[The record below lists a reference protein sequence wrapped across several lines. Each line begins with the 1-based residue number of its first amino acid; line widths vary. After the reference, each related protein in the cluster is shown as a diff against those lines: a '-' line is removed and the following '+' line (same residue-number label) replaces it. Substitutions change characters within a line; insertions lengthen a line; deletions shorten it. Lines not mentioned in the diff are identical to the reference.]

1 MKIIPPGIRKYLE
14 MSQRLRKHELKLTL
28 WFTPAIYILG
38 SFFFAA
44 VILLIDLNVQL
55 GNWVPKFLQSKA
67 SVSRMLITTLIGGIL
82 TLSAYTLNSI
92 LVVLTTFSGQF
103 SPRMLLNFVSDK
115 RTQHVLGIFNGCF
128 VYVLTLFIFITN
140 YEDQTFVAIP
150 LVTTIVALFAAVT
163 FIYFINHATTWMQV
177 HNISFN
183 MQSISKQILNQS
195 IKQEMSPYRSTDT
208 LYHEQEAKKKPDHPE
223 KIYTKQS
230 GYIQLINFDQIID
243 QAQKD
248 GIVVQLE
255 ASVGTFLLE
264 GNPIL
269 SYWSG
274 NGEPIDINQD
284 LYLGMLEVGQ
294 KQTEIQ
300 DVEHGLNKLSEIAIK
315 ALGNNDPKTVSN
327 VIHQLG
333 ELLLTISRMMNIP
346 TYLVDNEKQLRLII
360 PGESFEFYLYKGYG
374 YIRHYAEGNIQI
386 ITEILRVMNLLA
398 KSVDSEHHTTL
409 WEFACNTVYGFQS
422 LHIYELDQ
430 HYLLE
435 TLKDLSET
443 TGHKEKYESI
453 REQIIEA
460 DQPTADPYKNQQKA
474 AQYE

>member
-14 MSQRLRKHELKLTL
+14 MSERLRKHELKLTL
-28 WFTPAIYILG
+28 WFTPSIYIIG
-38 SFFFAA
+38 SFLFAA
-44 VILLIDLNVQL
+44 IILLVDLNVQL
-55 GNWVPKFLQSKA
+55 GDWVPKFLQSKA

-82 TLSAYTLNSI
+82 TLSAYTLNSL

-115 RTQHVLGIFNGCF
+115 RTQHVLGIFNGAF

-150 LVTTIVALFAAVT
+150 LVTTLVALFAAVT

-177 HNISFN
+177 HNISYN
-183 MQSISKQILNQS
+183 MQSISKQILDQS
-195 IKQEMSPYRSTDT
+195 INKEMSPYRSTDT
-208 LYHEQEAKKKPDHPE
+208 LFHEQEAKKRPEHPE

-248 GIVVQLE
+248 HVVVQLE

-269 SYWSG
+269 SYWSTDDRV
-274 NGEPIDINQD
+274 PDIDHNT
-284 LYLGMLEVGQ
+284 YLGMLEVGQ

-327 VIHQLG
+327 IIHQLG
-333 ELLLTISRMMNIP
+333 ELLLKISRMMNIP
-346 TYLVDNEKQLRLII
+346 PYLVDNEKQLRLII

-398 KSVDSEHHTTL
+398 KSVDTSHHQTL
-409 WEFACNTVYGFQS
+409 WEFGCNTVYGFQS

-435 TLKDLSET
+435 ALKELSET
-443 TGHKEKYESI
+443 TGHKEEYEDI
-453 REQIIEA
+453 REQIIESEN
-460 DQPTADPYKNQQKA
+460 PTADPYKSQQNA
-474 AQYE
+474 AQNS